1 MFARLFR
8 SNQPGIL
15 VLVLVL
21 VPALF
26 FRHLWANAPA
36 MDAGMPLARLLHGLF
51 LSAPWTYGL
60 LVLSTA
66 ALLAVQ
72 LAVFMNETELID
84 RRNHL
89 PALLFPLVLAISAQ
103 PGSVGPALFGMP
115 FLLWAIRRAWSISN
129 TGNALG
135 PLFDAGL
142 LLGIASMVFMPYA
155 ILLVVVWASTSVVR
169 TFQWREYIVPVLGI
183 ALVFYLAWGALE
195 LSGGADWKPLLTVGL
210 PDGPS
215 RKTIGIYRWTLIAL
229 LVPITLIA
237 LLRFAEHYGRGVVRE
252 QNLRS
257 AFIAFGIA
265 LGLVCGFLQ
274 LLNGSYP
281 AVLEAVPLS
290 MLFAF
295 GFIGTRRAWL
305 GEAAVAALLVMAFW
319 MQYGS
324 PLV

>member
-15 VLVLVL
+15 VLVLLL

-26 FRHLWANAPA
+26 LRHLWATAPD
-36 MDAGMPLARLLHGLF
+36 MHAGMPLARLLHGLF
-51 LSAPWTYGL
+51 S
-60 LVLSTA
+60 STA
-66 ALLAVQ
+66 RVYGVTVLALIALLAVQ
-72 LAVFMNETELID
+72 VAVFMNEMELIG

-89 PALLFPLVLAISAQ
+89 PALLFPVLLATAAQ

-115 FLLWAIRRAWSISN
+115 FMLWAIRRAWSISN
-129 TGNALG
+129 TGKALG

-142 LLGIASMVFMPYA
+142 LLGIASLVFMPYV
-155 ILLVVVWASTSVVR
+155 ILLAVIWASTSVVR
-169 TFQWREYIVPVLGI
+169 PFQWREYIVPVLGS
-183 ALVFYLAWGALE
+183 ALVFYLAWGVLA
-195 LSGGADWKPLLTVGL
+195 LSGVHDWEPLRTVGM

-215 RKTIGIYRWTLIAL
+215 KATVGVYRWTLIAL
-229 LVPITLIA
+229 LLPIALVA

-257 AFIAFGIA
+257 AFIALGMA

-281 AVLEAVPLS
+281 AILEAVPLS
-290 MLFAF
+290 MLFTFAF
-295 GFIGTRRAWL
+295 VGTRRAWL
-305 GEAAVAALLVMAFW
+305 GETAVGLLFAMALW